1 MKEEIIVKKYELKNG
16 YKLEYY
22 FFKYWFYD
30 YIEHFNKK
38 FGNSLFNFKIFI
50 HQLSKYKYEREK
62 TEIYIALW
70 NYKNK
75 SCIIGSMILKNKKL
89 YDIFVLNQ
97 VKKEKIK
104 IIKKKLLK
112 FVNYDIIN

>member
-62 TEIYIALW
+62 T
-70 NYKNK
+70 
-75 SCIIGSMILKNKKL
+75 GSYYYFETFNE
-89 YDIFVLNQ
+89 
-97 VKKEKIK
+97 KEFLEKYQEK
-104 IIKKKLLK
+104 E
-112 FVNYDIIN
+112 V